1 MTVATDYLG
10 VASALVALVAAFAL
24 GRRIDNLSDH
34 LLGLRQLVST
44 VQETQSEQRR
54 ILAELNLLQK
64 ALPDLQELGRQLAQA
79 RNRQIDLADSVS
91 VAKLSTELGMM
102 QAMEASVAQMK
113 DEQVR
118 IVEMLEDW
126 RADFRSAATELAKL
140 EPLMR

>member
-1 MTVATDYLG
+1 
-10 VASALVALVAAFAL
+10 
-24 GRRIDNLSDH
+24 
-34 LLGLRQLVST
+34 
-44 VQETQSEQRR
+44 
-54 ILAELNLLQK
+54 
-64 ALPDLQELGRQLAQA
+64 LPDLQELGRQLAQA